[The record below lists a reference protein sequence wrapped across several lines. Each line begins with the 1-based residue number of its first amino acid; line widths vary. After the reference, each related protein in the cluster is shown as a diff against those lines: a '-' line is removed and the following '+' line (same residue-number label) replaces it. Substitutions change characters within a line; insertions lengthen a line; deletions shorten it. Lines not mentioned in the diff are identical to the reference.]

1 MPLINTL
8 LDYPIKLIKKYIE
21 ENQKFTQENQSMSF
35 RQSLMFGVH
44 KLLGQNITLTGYKVE
59 AATKFIGLLEKI
71 LSNNDDELRTQ
82 FSRTLTADPE
92 ALTVIDISKKLE
104 NQLSELLKKQ
114 LSEIRT
120 KINLEKQSIE
130 TIRGVQNNTQ
140 KGSYDA
146 ILIVFSNCV
155 SFMLDR
161 LSYTAYILNLES
173 TQPDDNKTKVLL
185 YLEEALFKI
194 MLNQFLQEQS
204 AILSEPVKFVHAHAE
219 SSAKILAD
227 TIRMMRTIV
236 IVDHNNQ
243 EDLNIIQLDYL
254 SIILSGLL
262 SKLALMEQ
270 SVGIQEIVEDITKL
284 NRAIE
289 EQKTNYEQAQK
300 HKQLYGS
307 ETSSDLAIEPFE
319 EIEGDLLTENP
330 ILQGCDIKL
339 SVLPQV
345 ELKDKEPILSQVE
358 IKEPDPLPTSAE
370 QVATLQVESKDPGD
384 PRHSDPLSQVESKE
398 TDPCT
403 ASSSSASSTL
413 SRTLLL
419 SSQAHTSSSV
429 FQYGQQTIM
438 DAANFS
444 INKNN
449 KWSKPQKKI
458 T

>member
-21 ENQKFTQENQSMSF
+21 ENQKFTQENQGMSF

-120 KINLEKQSIE
+120 KINLEKQRIE

-161 LSYTAYILNLES
+161 LSYTAYIINLES
-173 TQPDDNKTKVLL
+173 TQPDDNKTKVLI

-254 SIILSGLL
+254 STTLSGLL

-270 SVGIQEIVEDITKL
+270 SIGIQEIMEDLKKL
-284 NRAIE
+284 NRSTE
-289 EQKTNYEQAQK
+289 EQKTNYEQTQK

-307 ETSSDLAIEPFE
+307 EIGSDLAIEPFE
-319 EIEGDLLTENP
+319 EIEGGLLTENS
-330 ILQGCDIKL
+330 IAQGCDIEL

-345 ELKDKEPILSQVE
+345 ELND
-358 IKEPDPLPTSAE
+358 KEPDPLATSAE
-370 QVATLQVESKDPGD
+370 QKEVAPLQVESKDPGD
-384 PRHSDPLSQVESKE
+384 PRHSDPLFQVE
-398 TDPCT
+398 
-403 ASSSSASSTL
+403 
-413 SRTLLL
+413 
-419 SSQAHTSSSV
+419 
-429 FQYGQQTIM
+429 
-438 DAANFS
+438 
-444 INKNN
+444 
-449 KWSKPQKKI
+449 QKKQI
-458 T
+458 HVLPHHLVRHPRCHERYYYRHKHILLVRYFNMVSKQL